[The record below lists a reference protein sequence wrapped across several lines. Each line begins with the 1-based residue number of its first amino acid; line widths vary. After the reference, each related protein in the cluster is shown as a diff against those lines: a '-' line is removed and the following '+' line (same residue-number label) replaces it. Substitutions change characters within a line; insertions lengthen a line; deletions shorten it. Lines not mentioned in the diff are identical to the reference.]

1 MDVDMDIVDMN
12 MVHMDD
18 MDMVDVDMVDVDMV
32 NMDMVDMDM
41 DDNPFLLCLIY
52 LPPIPFLPLL
62 SLISPIPVSHWS
74 QLEIRVWMN
83 GYDTSIFIQKLYS
96 IGISIILP

>member
-1 MDVDMDIVDMN
+1 MDVDMDMN

-18 MDMVDVDMVDVDMV
+18 MDMVDMDMV
-32 NMDMVDMDM
+32 NMDMVDMDMVDM

-74 QLEIRVWMN
+74 QLEIRVLMN

-96 IGISIILP
+96 IGISIILL

>member
-1 MDVDMDIVDMN
+1 MDVDMDMN

-18 MDMVDVDMVDVDMV
+18 MDMVDV
-32 NMDMVDMDM
+32 DMVDMDM

-74 QLEIRVWMN
+74 QLEIRV
-83 GYDTSIFIQKLYS
+83 
-96 IGISIILP
+96 